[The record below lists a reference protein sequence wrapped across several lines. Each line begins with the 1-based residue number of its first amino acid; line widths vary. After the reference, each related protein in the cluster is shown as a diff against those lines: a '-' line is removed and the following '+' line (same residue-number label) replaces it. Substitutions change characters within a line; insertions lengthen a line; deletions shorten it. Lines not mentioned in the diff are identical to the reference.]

1 MKKMDLPIA
10 DASQEGRKSYIESN
24 RYAVEL
30 VIAEALELFQKE
42 DVISKVFRSQDKA
55 IEKIIEMFL
64 SPHFSLNS
72 LPYKD
77 IKLFSQLNFWVKYK
91 TRGSFTVSSSN
102 RVESN
107 SMKEQAKPES
117 DSASYYKEITQ
128 ILPEFNRRVA
138 ADVIKYWFK
147 ANKKLLNELSPL
159 ASTGM
164 STNIIE
170 VENKVRDSQNSRY
183 KVDAAFRYLF
193 LYFGIDKRIETAG
206 HYERKY
212 LTKGENKPQYVSTI
226 RETHQDKHHVR
237 LSIRNIID
245 QFFEIHQKSDN
256 SDIISHSL
264 LKVIGR
270 KAVLDVYEIKSNK
283 ADKKFIQEYGDKLTS
298 LKKRPPFIKEV
309 THEIG

>member
-1 MKKMDLPIA
+1 MDLPIT
-10 DASQEGRKSYIESN
+10 DASQEGRKNYIESN
-24 RYAVEL
+24 RYVVEL
-30 VIAEALELFQKE
+30 VISKALETFQKE

-72 LPYKD
+72 TLYKD
-77 IKLFSQLNFWVKYK
+77 IRLFSQLNYWIRYK

-102 RVESN
+102 RIKSN
-107 SMKEQAKPES
+107 CMKEQVKTEN

-147 ANKKLLNELSPL
+147 ANKKLLNELLPSV
-159 ASTGM
+159 SSSM
-164 STNIIE
+164 SSNIIE
-170 VENKVRDSQNSRY
+170 VDTKVSDSQVSRY

-193 LYFGIDKRIETAG
+193 LYFGIDKQIETTG

-212 LTKGENKPQYVSTI
+212 LTKGENKPQYVSGI
-226 RETHQDKHHVR
+226 RETHQDKHYVR
-237 LSIRNIID
+237 LSIKNIID
-245 QFFEIHQKSDN
+245 QFFEIHKKSDK

-270 KAVLDVYEIKSNK
+270 KAVLDVYEINSKS
-283 ADKKFIQEYGDKLTS
+283 GDKDVVKEYQYKLS
-298 LKKRPPFIKEV
+298 CLKKRTLFVKEEV
-309 THEIG
+309 

>member
-1 MKKMDLPIA
+1 MKKMDLPIS
-10 DASQEGRKSYIESN
+10 DASQEGRKNYIESN
-24 RYAVEL
+24 RFAVEY
-30 VIAEALELFQKE
+30 VIAEALEVFQKE

-72 LPYKD
+72 TPYKD
-77 IKLFSQLNFWVKYK
+77 IRLFSQLNFWVNYK
-91 TRGSFTVSSSN
+91 TRGRFNVSSSN

-107 SMKEQAKPES
+107 SMKEHVKPENEV
-117 DSASYYKEITQ
+117 ASYYKEITK

-147 ANKKLLNELSPL
+147 ANKKLLNELLPSE
-159 ASTGM
+159 STGM
-164 STNIIE
+164 STNIFE
-170 VENKVRDSQNSRY
+170 VENKVSDSQDSRY

-193 LYFGIDKRIETAG
+193 LYFGIDKQIETAG

-212 LTKGENKPQYVSTI
+212 LTKGENKPQYVSGI

-237 LSIRNIID
+237 LSIKNIID
-245 QFFEIHQKSDN
+245 QFFEIHKKSDN
-256 SDIISHSL
+256 SDILSHSL

-270 KAVLDVYEIKSNK
+270 KAVLDVYEINSKS
-283 ADKKFIQEYGDKLTS
+283 GDKDVVNEYNYKLSS
-298 LKKRPPFIKEV
+298 LKKRSNFIKE
-309 THEIG
+309 EA